1 MEIINAFSHIHAIDH
16 QDVAA
21 YKSEEKSRRRQ
32 SLACK
37 SPGCCGIIILF
48 MRYMNTGKLE
58 SNKLYKL
65 EQEKKKQRDELIRE
79 EGIWCSLIV
88 VFAGLIMYVC
98 IELLLRNKDLEAFK
112 EMQLAM
118 KQSTLQNL
126 LLKAKWR

>member
-1 MEIINAFSHIHAIDH
+1 
-16 QDVAA
+16 
-21 YKSEEKSRRRQ
+21 
-32 SLACK
+32 
-37 SPGCCGIIILF
+37 
-48 MRYMNTGKLE
+48 MNTGKLE